1 MLRERD
7 EELDALLLSAQS
19 MVNRLKKLTGL
30 RLRRDLTADD
40 NFLVASWLALFV
52 SDHFGGSDRGSFVQ
66 RVRKDVS
73 GSNYRKPFVCTCA
86 TGNKEIEMVAPKKD
100 SRAVDDVIFRDLCE
114 KSLQTIKAR
123 RNSMVVPLGD
133 LQLGVC
139 RHRALLMKV
148 MALIHIL

>member
-7 EELDALLLSAQS
+7 EELDALLLSAQA

-100 SRAVDDVIFRDLCE
+100 SQAVDDVSFRDLCE

-123 RNSMVVPLGD
+123 RNSMVVPLGE